1 MDQILWL
8 DQFYDLPCSLCPERL
23 MLIGPGNIIK
33 SFLPGQRHPAPSGT
47 LLLHLPDKGSG

>member
-1 MDQILWL
+1 MDQIPRLN
-8 DQFYDLPCSLCPERL
+8 QFYDLPRSLRPERL

-33 SFLPGQRHPAPSGT
+33 RFLPGQRHPAPSGT